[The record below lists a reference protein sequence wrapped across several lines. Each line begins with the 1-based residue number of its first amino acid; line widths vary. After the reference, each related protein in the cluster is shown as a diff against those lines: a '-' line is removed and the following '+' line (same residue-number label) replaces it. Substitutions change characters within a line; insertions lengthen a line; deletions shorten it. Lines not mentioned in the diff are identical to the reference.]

1 MKKSVIMLCLFLLIF
16 SSWFAMKNFTNVS
29 LSKVVN
35 LLYYRDPTKNFSDM
49 YQLQITH
56 TIDDTPSK
64 EFHENFET
72 ILKENHIYALKIVY
86 TFENET
92 NRELIQFTYTTN
104 ADGIE
109 KRVWLDGSEFNPNI
123 VEKYSTDSVDRK
135 THIAS
140 FLNNQEIVEA
150 YPFVMDESNGGMY
163 NLLAEKGYEDNLKE
177 NIDVVIGEL
186 QKKYPEI
193 QYGLSNYA
201 DAQNIGDFS
210 EPSILKSVIEYT
222 YSQRVTIVGVTG
234 VLFILLCSKF
244 LSLRRKISIMKIE
257 GISSGKIFY
266 RLYEKDYL
274 IGIVSC
280 LLVICIVSY
289 MYYKNNFY
297 AFRGLLL
304 AATVEFLAF
313 ALTQQILSLAFLPMI
328 EFMPI
333 VSSEKGKNNL
343 RKLYYFSYVVKLFAI
358 ILLVPR
364 MINIIPNIQSYILM
378 KSRFNKT
385 DASLQNYYFF
395 NTRYASDYFTDFGS
409 ENYNN
414 VYETFTK
421 NHLIRFNR
429 DYLYENELEMIPCY
443 VTKVEYIE
451 DQGLIKDGIDYDH
464 NIVIY
469 LKEGQE
475 YDLDKIKYY
484 VQFKTFENSDIDIIY
499 YENSPKTYSPYELLF
514 SDYTNGDPIV
524 CLPEED
530 AVKGQIEGSI
540 IYYDGTLDEA
550 QSYVDSVFNEYGY
563 SAALRMGPAVKR
575 YEQYYSYYKN
585 IYSTNIF
592 KLLLMLIAYFLA
604 HRLLVNTDIECNKTR
619 YYLSKVEGVLP
630 YKFKNYIVK
639 IASPMIIGLLLLIL
653 KEFRSSLTINIV
665 YSALFLLII
674 EFISYLWFKYKTR
687 RIRR

>member
-1 MKKSVIMLCLFLLIF
+1 MRKSVIMLSLFLLIF
-16 SSWFAMKNFTNVS
+16 SSWFAIKNFTNLS
-29 LSKVVN
+29 LSKVIN

-56 TIDDTPSK
+56 TIDDIPSK

-86 TFENET
+86 TYENET

-104 ADGIE
+104 AVGIE
-109 KRVWLDGSEFNPNI
+109 KRVWLDGSVFDPNLT
-123 VEKYSTDSVDRK
+123 EKYSTDSVDRK

-140 FLNNQEIVEA
+140 FFDSQEIVEA
-150 YPFVMDESNGGMY
+150 YPFIMDESNGGMY
-163 NLLAEKGYEDNLKE
+163 NLLPEKGYEDNLKE
-177 NIDVVIGEL
+177 NIDVAIVEL

-201 DAQNIGDFS
+201 NAQNIGDFS
-210 EPSILKSVIEYT
+210 EPSLLKSVIEYT
-222 YSQRVTIVGVTG
+222 YSQRVIIVGVTG
-234 VLFILLCSKF
+234 ILFILLCSKF

-257 GISSGKIFY
+257 GISTQNIFF
-266 RLYEKDYL
+266 RLYEKTYL
-274 IGIVSC
+274 KSVFSC
-280 LLVICIVSY
+280 LITICVLSFI
-289 MYYKNNFY
+289 YYKNNIY
-297 AFRGLLL
+297 AFRGMFF

-313 ALTQQILSLAFLPMI
+313 ALTQQILSLALLPMI
-328 EFMPI
+328 EYMPI

-343 RKLYYFSYVVKLFAI
+343 KKLYYFSLSIKLFAV

-364 MINIIPNIQSYILM
+364 MIEFIPNIQSYALM
-378 KSRFNKT
+378 KSRFTKT
-385 DASLQNYYFF
+385 DAELQNYYFF
-395 NTRYASDYFTDFGS
+395 NTRYASDYFSDFGS
-409 ENYNN
+409 DNYNK
-414 VYETFTK
+414 VYEEFTK

-451 DQGLIKDGIDYDH
+451 DQGLKKEGIDYDSD
-464 NIVIY
+464 IVIY

-484 VQFKTFENSDIDIIY
+484 AQFKTFEESNIDFVY
-499 YENSPKTYSPYELLF
+499 YEESPKTYSPYELLF
-514 SDYTNGDPIV
+514 SDYTNEDPIV
-524 CLPEED
+524 CLPEEE

-540 IYYDGTLDEA
+540 IYYQGTLDEV

-585 IYSTNIF
+585 IYSANLI
-592 KLLLMLIAYFLA
+592 KLVLMLIAYFLS
-604 HRLLVNTDIECNKTR
+604 HRLLVNTDMECNKTR
-619 YYLSKVEGVLP
+619 YYLSKVEGVSP
-630 YKFKNYIVK
+630 YKFKNYLIK
-639 IASPMIIGLLLLIL
+639 IASPMLIGMIILYIKGL
-653 KEFRSSLTINIV
+653 KTAVAINVI
-665 YSALFLLII
+665 YASLFLLVI
-674 EFISYLWFKYKTR
+674 EFVSYLWFKYKTKK
-687 RIRR
+687 IRR